1 MPGPLLTFKLVLTFT
16 TPVFGVSGTGVG
28 AGVSG
33 VEGSTGLASLALN
46 PNHAPELAYS
56 LKFAILQLIV
66 FPYRV
71 TLPPLFP

>member
-16 TPVFGVSGTGVG
+16 TPVLGVSGTGVG

-46 PNHAPELAYS
+46 PNHY
-56 LKFAILQLIV
+56 
-66 FPYRV
+66 
-71 TLPPLFP
+71 